1 MNTSVCINTSAL
13 PPDVFDLKH
22 DDFYNFIDLQCGP
35 TQANILKFQL
45 ISDAN
50 IFIECEDPT
59 EIMKYNSDKLKELKS
74 KCCLLINDGSSIV
87 LPGIIASFNNLKK
100 RLLKKIDQ
108 DMKEFK
114 KIKNVSNIST
124 PLIVST
130 TSQTKSTDELKNH
143 LIKSIDQWINKY
155 QNDLDLQANSS
166 LAETVDYNIDFIDN
180 VTGQQSTVITCAC
193 GSKSTLN
200 RHVNN
205 GHYQVS
211 Q

>member
-1 MNTSVCINTSAL
+1 
-13 PPDVFDLKH
+13 
-22 DDFYNFIDLQCGP
+22 
-35 TQANILKFQL
+35 
-45 ISDAN
+45 
-50 IFIECEDPT
+50 
-59 EIMKYNSDKLKELKS
+59 
-74 KCCLLINDGSSIV
+74 
-87 LPGIIASFNNLKK
+87 
-100 RLLKKIDQ
+100 
-108 DMKEFK
+108 
-114 KIKNVSNIST
+114 
-124 PLIVST
+124 VST